1 MKINNMTTLVI
12 GASGATGKELVN
24 QLIQVGQNIKLIL
37 RPTANIPNKWESNKS
52 ISIVRANISEITVT
66 EMAGYIEDCQS
77 VASCLGHNITLSG
90 IFGKPRKL
98 VADAVELICK
108 AIEMNLSGNSFK
120 FVLMNT
126 TGNRN
131 KDMNETLSIAE
142 RMIMFLVRNL
152 IPPQLDNEHAADY
165 LRLNIGQRNKKIQ
178 WVAVRPDSL
187 INDSS
192 VTEYEVSASPT
203 RSPIFNSGQTSR
215 INVAHFM
222 ARLIV
227 EKDLWEKW
235 RGRMPVIYN
244 K

>member
-1 MKINNMTTLVI
+1 MTTLVI

-24 QLIQVGQNIKLIL
+24 QLIQIGQNVKLIL
-37 RPTANIPNKWESNKS
+37 RPNANIPEKWEGNNR

-66 EMAGYIEDCQS
+66 EMVGYMKDCQS
-77 VASCLGHNITLSG
+77 IASCLGRNINLSG

-98 VADAVELICK
+98 VTNAVELICK
-108 AIEMNLSGNSFK
+108 AIERNASGNTFK

-131 KDMNETLSIAE
+131 KDLNETLLLTEKVVMGLIS
-142 RMIMFLVRNL
+142 FL
-152 IPPQLDNEHAADY
+152 IPPQSDNEDAADY
-165 LRLNIGQRNKKIQ
+165 LRLCVGQNNKEIQ

-187 INDSS
+187 INDSN
-192 VTEYEVSASPT
+192 VTEYELFASPT
-203 RSPIFNSGQTSR
+203 RSPIFNSGKTSR
-215 INVAHFM
+215 INVGHFM

-227 EKDLWEKW
+227 ENDLWEEW
-235 RGRMPVIYN
+235 NGQMPVIYN